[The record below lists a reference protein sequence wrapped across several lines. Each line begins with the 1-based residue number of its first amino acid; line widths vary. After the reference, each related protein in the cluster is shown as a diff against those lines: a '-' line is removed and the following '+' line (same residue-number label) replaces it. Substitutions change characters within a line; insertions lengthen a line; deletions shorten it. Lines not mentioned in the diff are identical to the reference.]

1 MSSKYFL
8 SCYAA
13 RPYDGVQS
21 VNDEDVICPLDK
33 DQLDSLCP
41 VNIVTGLR
49 DQPLARILDPSVS
62 DSERQALLSTLNKF
76 NVPDSDKN
84 VDDETKLLF
93 VKLRSIQT
101 PSELSQFRSAIQQWL
116 DNNSDGAS
124 SDGASSDGAS
134 SDGASSDGASS
145 DGASSDGASSE

>member
-21 VNDEDVICPLDK
+21 VNDEDVLCPLDK

-49 DQPLARILDPSVS
+49 DQPLSRALDPSVS

-76 NVPDSDKN
+76 NVPDSSAD
-84 VDDETKLLF
+84 VDDATKLMF

-116 DNNSDGAS
+116 DNNPSEPAPSEPAPSEPAPSESAPSESAPSD
-124 SDGASSDGAS
+124 
-134 SDGASSDGASS
+134 
-145 DGASSDGASSE
+145 

>member
-21 VNDEDVICPLDK
+21 VNDEDVLCPLDK
-33 DQLDSLCP
+33 DQLDCLCP

-62 DSERQALLSTLNKF
+62 DSERQSLLSTLNKF
-76 NVPDSDKN
+76 NVPDSSAD
-84 VDDETKLLF
+84 VDDETKLMF

-101 PSELSQFRSAIQQWL
+101 PSELSQFRNAIQHWL
-116 DNNSDGAS
+116 DNNPDGAS
-124 SDGASSDGAS
+124 SDGASSDGAAS
-134 SDGASSDGASS
+134 DGTASDGASSD
-145 DGASSDGASSE
+145 

>member
-21 VNDEDVICPLDK
+21 LNDEDVMCPLDK

-41 VNIVTGLR
+41 VNSVTGLR
-49 DQPLARILDPSVS
+49 DQPLARVLDPSVS

-76 NVPDSDKN
+76 NVPDSSAN
-84 VDDETKLLF
+84 VDDDTKLMF
-93 VKLRSIQT
+93 VKLRSLQT
-101 PSELSQFRSAIQQWL
+101 PHELSQFRNAIQQWL
-116 DNNSDGAS
+116 DNNPDAAPSDGAP
-124 SDGASSDGAS
+124 SDGAPSDGAA
-134 SDGASSDGASS
+134 SDGAASD
-145 DGASSDGASSE
+145 

>member
-8 SCYAA
+8 RCYAA

-21 VNDEDVICPLDK
+21 VNDQDVLCPLDK

-41 VNIVTGLR
+41 VNVVTGLR
-49 DQPLARILDPSVS
+49 DQPLARVLDPSVS

-76 NVPDSDKN
+76 NVPDSSAD
-84 VDDETKLLF
+84 VDDETKLMF

-101 PSELSQFRSAIQQWL
+101 PSELSEFRSAIQQWL
-116 DNNSDGAS
+116 DNNSDVASSDVAS
-124 SDGASSDGAS
+124 SDGASSDGTS
-134 SDGASSDGASS
+134 SDGASSDGAAS
-145 DGASSDGASSE
+145 D

>member
-21 VNDEDVICPLDK
+21 VNDEDVLCPLDM

-41 VNIVTGLR
+41 VNFVTGLR

-76 NVPDSDKN
+76 NVPDSSAD
-84 VDDETKLLF
+84 VDDETKLMF

-101 PSELSQFRSAIQQWL
+101 PSELCQFRNVIQHWL
-116 DNNSDGAS
+116 DNNPDGASSDGSSSDGSSSDGSS

-134 SDGASSDGASS
+134 SD
-145 DGASSDGASSE
+145 

>member
-13 RPYDGVQS
+13 RPFDGVQS
-21 VNDEDVICPLDK
+21 LNEVDIKCPLDK

-49 DQPLARILDPSVS
+49 DQPLARVLDPSVS

-76 NVPDSDKN
+76 NVPDSFGN
-84 VDDETKLLF
+84 VDDETKLMF
-93 VKLRSIQT
+93 VKLRSLQT
-101 PSELSQFRSAIQQWL
+101 PHELTQFRNAIQQWL
-116 DNNSDGAS
+116 DNNPDGASPDGASPDGASPDGAS
-124 SDGASSDGAS
+124 SDGASPDGAS
-134 SDGASSDGASS
+134 SD
-145 DGASSDGASSE
+145 

>member
-41 VNIVTGLR
+41 VNVVTGLR
-49 DQPLARILDPSVS
+49 DQPLARVLDPAVS

-76 NVPDSDKN
+76 NVPDSSAN
-84 VDDETKLLF
+84 VDDETKLMF
-93 VKLRSIQT
+93 VKLRSLQT

-116 DNNSDGAS
+116 DNNPDSAPS
-124 SDGASSDGAS
+124 EPAPSEPAPSES
-134 SDGASSDGASS
+134 
-145 DGASSDGASSE
+145 ASSEPAPSESAPSV